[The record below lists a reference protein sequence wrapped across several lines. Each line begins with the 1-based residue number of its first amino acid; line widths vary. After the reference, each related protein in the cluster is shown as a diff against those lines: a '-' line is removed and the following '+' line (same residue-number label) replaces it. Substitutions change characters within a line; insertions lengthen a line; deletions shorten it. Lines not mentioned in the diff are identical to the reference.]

1 MNLSKDIT
9 FEIKDEAG
17 NIIGTAVANHLT
29 GVVTVTF
36 SKLVENAT
44 SDIKGSFSVWVN
56 WDEQKVEENTRVVV
70 DWKDGGTTE
79 VNIGPA
85 TGPDKDEVLYKWGWV
100 DENDSTLIHWQVRI
114 NYAKENI
121 QKAIYTDIIGGNQNL
136 VSGSISVANV
146 TYSSDGENYN
156 VDSYYPQA
164 SILEN
169 GVNGFTVNLGDISN
183 TIIVDYSTKATDGGL
198 SQQYENRGELTGEN
212 IEKQVVEVHTPNNG
226 GNGNASMKLSISGEK
241 TWIDENNARG
251 LRPSFI
257 SIELYRNGEKVDSR
271 DVTAKEN
278 WKYSFTDL
286 DKYDES
292 GKLYDYDV
300 KEVPVSNYTSQQE
313 GYNFINTIIPVKEE
327 TPEKPDLS
335 ITTPS
340 SSSQVMSVSSSSM
353 ESEPSEELPKTGD
366 SPRDFFKV
374 LGILLLISGGL
385 GMIYIRRK
393 SKI

>member
-1 MNLSKDIT
+1 MSVNVPDLLTLSKDIT

-56 WDEQKVEENTRVVV
+56 WDEQKVEEDTRVVV

-156 VDSYYPQA
+156 VYSYYPQA

-183 TIIVDYSTKATDGGL
+183 TIIIDYSTRATDGGL

-226 GNGNASMKLSISGEK
+226 GNASMKLSISGEK
-241 TWIDENNARG
+241 TWIDDNNARG

-257 SIELYRNGEKVDSR
+257 SIELYRNGEKDDSR

-278 WKYSFTDL
+278 WKYSFTNL

-300 KEVPVSNYTSQQE
+300 KEVSVSNYTSQQE

-327 TPEKPDLS
+327 TP
-335 ITTPS
+335 
-340 SSSQVMSVSSSSM
+340 
-353 ESEPSEELPKTGD
+353 
-366 SPRDFFKV
+366 
-374 LGILLLISGGL
+374 
-385 GMIYIRRK
+385 
-393 SKI
+393 